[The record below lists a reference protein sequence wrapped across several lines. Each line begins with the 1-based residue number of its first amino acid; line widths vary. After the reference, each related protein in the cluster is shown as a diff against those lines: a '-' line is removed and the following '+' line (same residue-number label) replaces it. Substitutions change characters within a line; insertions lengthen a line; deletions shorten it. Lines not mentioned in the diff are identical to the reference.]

1 MATRKVFLGGVLGLS
16 LFASGVLVGQ
26 NVNPHRHPNL
36 AAAQRLIEQAVGR
49 VDAAQQ
55 ANEFDMN
62 GHAAKAKELLGHA
75 FEEIK
80 LAAEAANRH

>member
-1 MATRKVFLGGVLGLS
+1 
-16 LFASGVLVGQ
+16 
-26 NVNPHRHPNL
+26 
-36 AAAQRLIEQAVGR
+36 
-49 VDAAQQ
+49 
-55 ANEFDMN
+55 MN